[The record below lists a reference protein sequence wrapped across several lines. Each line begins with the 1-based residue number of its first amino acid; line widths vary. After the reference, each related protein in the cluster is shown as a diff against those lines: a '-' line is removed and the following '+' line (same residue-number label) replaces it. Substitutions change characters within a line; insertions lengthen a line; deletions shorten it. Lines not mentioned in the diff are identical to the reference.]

1 MQRNAILL
9 NFSSSTPS
17 TTAPLTTTAQAPATT
32 ACAVVVNGA
41 VVEGVEE
48 LKLSSIDI
56 NDDVHD
62 IGSFRSP
69 RIHHRCS
76 RCLCGRSQWSRGG
89 GR

>member
-1 MQRNAILL
+1 MFMILVR
-9 NFSSSTPS
+9 FGVRGVI
-17 TTAPLTTTAQAPATT
+17 AVVAG

-48 LKLSSIDI
+48 LKFSSIDI
-56 NDDVHD
+56 HDDVHD

-69 RIHHRCS
+69 RSHRRCS